1 MKKEYIEKL
10 PEHWVGRAEVLKA
23 LGDTTRQR
31 ILLLFDPG
39 EELSIKDIADLFPY
53 SRTNVV
59 HHIEIL
65 ERAKILSRTKIG
77 RDVFLTLNKDV
88 LIDALDNVLTYI
100 KLYA

>member
-1 MKKEYIEKL
+1 MKKEYINEL
-10 PEHWVGRAEVLKA
+10 PTHWVDRAEILRA

-53 SRTNVV
+53 SRTNIV

-65 ERAKILSRTKIG
+65 ERAKILSRTKSG
-77 RDVFLTLNKDV
+77 RDVLLRLNKSV
-88 LIDALDNVLTYI
+88 LIDALENVLDYI